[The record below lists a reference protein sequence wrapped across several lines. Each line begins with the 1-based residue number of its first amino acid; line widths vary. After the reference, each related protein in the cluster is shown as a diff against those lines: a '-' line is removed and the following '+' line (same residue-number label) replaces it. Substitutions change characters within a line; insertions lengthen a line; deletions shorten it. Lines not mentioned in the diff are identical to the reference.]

1 MPRSRL
7 RQKRVLVVDDNV
19 DGARSLALLLRNM
32 GHDVSVAHEGR
43 AALELAR
50 ITQPEVVF
58 LDLVL
63 PDLDGHEIARR
74 LREELG
80 AGIRLFALTGFAA
93 DEDRR
98 RSLEA
103 GFDNHLVKPIAPQ
116 FLESLLG

>member
-1 MPRSRL
+1 M
-7 RQKRVLVVDDNV
+7 DDNV
-19 DGARSLALLLRNM
+19 DGARALALLLRNM
-32 GHDVSVAHEGR
+32 GHDASVAHEGR
-43 AALELAR
+43 GALELAR
-50 ITQPEVVF
+50 ITRPEVVF

-63 PDLDGHEIARR
+63 PDLDGHEVARR

-103 GFDNHLVKPIAPQ
+103 GFESHLVKPIEPQ
-116 FLESLLG
+116 FLKSLLG